1 MTVDNPGGDVLEEND
16 LSLFKKMVHYGKNV
30 RLNLSGRRLL
40 LREDHSSA
48 LFTMSLAMAVAV
60 RKIFREKAEVRFTR
74 EPVIEKKPITHFMRR
89 MRVDPMEKFNAPTVV
104 SFIHFYKNRKDM
116 DLRKPAGVLLCYVE
130 LAQLTNLLKML
141 EYPDIDD
148 DDEEQVEDACGA
160 LCNII
165 AGTFKNELV
174 NLGYQPLEMSAFE
187 SYINSVLDGVAYP
200 LKSLNKYEVSYEI
213 GGKKMLVTEMVMAP
227 LIRT

>member
-1 MTVDNPGGDVLEEND
+1 
-16 LSLFKKMVHYGKNV
+16 MVRHGKNL
-30 RLNLSGRRLL
+30 RLTLAARRLM

-60 RKIFREKAEVRFTR
+60 RKIFREKSQLRFTR
-74 EPVIEKKPITHFMRR
+74 EPIIEKKPITHFMRR

-104 SFIHFYKNRKDM
+104 SYIHFYKNRKDM
-116 DLRKPAGVLLCYVE
+116 DLRKPAGVLLSYVE
-130 LAQLTNLLKML
+130 LSQLLNLLKML

-165 AGTFKNELV
+165 AGAFKNELV
-174 NLGYQPLEMSAFE
+174 NLGYEPLEMSAFE
-187 SYINSVLDGVAYP
+187 SCINSVIDGVSYP
-200 LKSLNKYEVSYEI
+200 LKSVNKYEVSYEI
-213 GGKKMLVTEMVMAP
+213 GGEKMLVTEMVMAP
-227 LIRT
+227 LIRTL